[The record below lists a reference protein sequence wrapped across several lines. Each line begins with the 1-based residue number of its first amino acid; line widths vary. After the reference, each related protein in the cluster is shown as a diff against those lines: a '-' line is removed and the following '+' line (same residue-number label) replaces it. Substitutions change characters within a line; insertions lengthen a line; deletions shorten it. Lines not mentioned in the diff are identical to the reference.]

1 MNLCKS
7 LAVLSGLL
15 LVVGVAVAV
24 PAKDHS
30 KVEINDTGFNPA
42 RMEVKVGGK
51 VVWTNMSQKEHTITS
66 TDKLAKNSPE
76 ANQEAKPLFD
86 SGPLKG
92 GSTWERVFDQ
102 PGTFEYFCQMD
113 KTMKGTIVVRKL
125 E

>member
-1 MNLCKS
+1 MSMRRS

-15 LVVGVAVAV
+15 LLVGGAAAFPV
-24 PAKDHS
+24 KDHA

-42 RMEVKVGGK
+42 RMEVKAGEK
-51 VVWTNMSQKEHTITS
+51 IVWTNMSQKEHTVTS

-76 ANQEAKPLFD
+76 SNQEAKPLFD

-92 GSTWERVFDQ
+92 GGTWERVFDQ

-113 KTMKGTIVVRKL
+113 KTMKGTIVVRKA